1 MENQAGDINLAM
13 MLDGNAVAGVLQEI
27 FAEEMTGC
35 PSECATC
42 GNTGELGTLKAFTQA
57 PGIILR
63 CSICGNIVL
72 RIAVTPRAIY
82 LDARGAKYIR
92 LERRNK

>member
-1 MENQAGDINLAM
+1 MENQISDVNMEM

-27 FAEEMTGC
+27 FAEEMTDC

-42 GNTGELGTLKAFTQA
+42 GNRGPLGTLKAFTQN

-72 RIAVTPRAIY
+72 RIAVTPDAIY
-82 LDARGAKYIR
+82 LDARGARYIR
-92 LERRNK
+92 LARA